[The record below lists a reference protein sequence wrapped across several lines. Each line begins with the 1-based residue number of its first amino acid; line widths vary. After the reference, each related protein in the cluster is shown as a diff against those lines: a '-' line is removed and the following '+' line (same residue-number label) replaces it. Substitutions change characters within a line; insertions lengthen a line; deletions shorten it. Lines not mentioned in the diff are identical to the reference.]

1 MDAAQR
7 LSMENLETR
16 SLDAA
21 PPPLPVSLGP
31 HDSPE
36 HTALL
41 GALGG
46 LVRGLSLIFW
56 GLPIALVVCV
66 QSAKGD
72 WFRPLGVIPPL
83 IATALLLYGISLL
96 GGFQRQERPW
106 MAILDRARLVALT
119 NLGLAPF
126 LYWWNRV
133 PSHPFLTGMVELL
146 TLTGLVFLI
155 LLNPL
160 LRRLTAM
167 LPDEALRAET
177 RLFTTFNRFIL
188 WTVFALVAT
197 YFVAIN
203 IDAALPDKLIGWW
216 IKVSPLP
223 VSTNAIFYLIDR
235 NGALLVLFIL
245 LLPVAMTMA
254 LVWKVKEVILASVFG
269 PGH

>member
-1 MDAAQR
+1 M
-7 LSMENLETR
+7 
-16 SLDAA
+16 
-21 PPPLPVSLGP
+21 
-31 HDSPE
+31 
-36 HTALL
+36 
-41 GALGG
+41 GALGR

-56 GLPIALVVCV
+56 GLPIALVICV

-72 WFRPLGVIPPL
+72 WFRPLGIIPPL
-83 IATALLLYGISLL
+83 VATGILLYGVTLL
-96 GGFQRQERPW
+96 GDFQKQERPW
-106 MAILDRARLVALT
+106 MTILERTRLVALA

-133 PSHPFLTGMVELL
+133 PSHPFLTSVVEVL
-146 TLTGLVFLI
+146 TLSGLSFLI

-177 RLFTTFNRFIL
+177 RLFTTFNTYVL
-188 WTVFALVAT
+188 WTVLVIVSA
-197 YFVAIN
+197 YFVAIA
-203 IDAALPDKLIGWW
+203 IDPALPDKAIGWW

-223 VSTNAIFYLIDR
+223 PAANAIFYLIDR
-235 NGALLVLFIL
+235 NGALLVLFVL

>member
-1 MDAAQR
+1 
-7 LSMENLETR
+7 MESRPVDLNPTAL
-16 SLDAA
+16 
-21 PPPLPVSLGP
+21 PPGPGP
-31 HDSPE
+31 HDSPD
-36 HTALL
+36 HVALL
-41 GALGG
+41 GALGR
-46 LVRGLSLIFW
+46 LVRGLSMIFW
-56 GLPIALVVCV
+56 GLPIALVICV

-83 IATALLLYGISLL
+83 IATGILLYGVSLL

-106 MAILDRARLVALT
+106 ITVLDRTRLVALT

-133 PSHPFLTGMVELL
+133 PSHPFLTSVVEVL
-146 TLTGLVFLI
+146 TLTGLAFLI

-177 RLFTTFNRFIL
+177 RLFTAFNAYIL
-188 WTVFALVAT
+188 WAVFALVAS
-197 YFVAIN
+197 YFVTTAI
-203 IDAALPDKLIGWW
+203 DPGMPDRMIGWW
-216 IKVSPLP
+216 IRISPLP
-223 VSTNAIFYLIDR
+223 PAANAIFYLIDR

>member
-1 MDAAQR
+1 
-7 LSMENLETR
+7 MESRPIDIT
-16 SLDAA
+16 
-21 PPPLPVSLGP
+21 PPPLPSG
-31 HDSPE
+31 HGHPE
-36 HTALL
+36 WSDHTALL
-41 GALGG
+41 GSLGR
-46 LVRGLSLIFW
+46 LVRGLSLLFW
-56 GLPIALVVCV
+56 GLPIALVVCI

-72 WFRPLGVIPPL
+72 WLRPLGIVPPL
-83 IATALLLYGISLL
+83 IATGILLQGVFLL

-106 MAILDRARLVALT
+106 MTVLDRTRLVALT
-119 NLGLAPF
+119 NVGLSPF

-133 PSHPFLTGMVELL
+133 PSHPFLTSMVELL
-146 TLTGLVFLI
+146 TLTGLCFLI

-177 RLFTTFNRFIL
+177 RLFTAFNRYVLWFVFIG
-188 WTVFALVAT
+188 VAGCFIST
-197 YFVAIN
+197 R
-203 IDAALPDKLIGWW
+203 IDPSIPDRVIGWW

-223 VSTNAIFYLIDR
+223 PAANAMFYLLDH
-235 NGALLVLFIL
+235 NGALVTLFIL